1 MENNQLFFKLD
12 DNDLKDIVDMIKSFG
27 ALSDNSIYKF
37 KFKEGINYTLSNN
50 GLIATKTSGG
60 NSWNCTIIGDKEIP
74 KNKISKWKIKICK
87 EKNKLIKCDDYLIG
101 IGLKE
106 ISGNLYD
113 KCWSL
118 YSNSQSKVSLWLKN
132 NGKNYNNHQET
143 IKEGDIVEVIV
154 DRVEGNLSF
163 ALNNVNFGIA
173 CTDIPKD
180 EELYPT
186 VILYEQGLSVE
197 LI

>member
-74 KNKISKWKIKICK
+74 KNKISILLVII
-87 EKNKLIKCDDYLIG
+87 EKFQKNSKKG
-101 IGLKE
+101 VLKV
-106 ISGNLYD
+106 L
-113 KCWSL
+113 
-118 YSNSQSKVSLWLKN
+118 
-132 NGKNYNNHQET
+132 
-143 IKEGDIVEVIV
+143 
-154 DRVEGNLSF
+154 
-163 ALNNVNFGIA
+163 
-173 CTDIPKD
+173 
-180 EELYPT
+180 
-186 VILYEQGLSVE
+186 
-197 LI
+197 